1 MNVLPNRYASIIFS
15 LLLIAITFELLR
27 RRSLREK
34 YAAFWIVLASMLM
47 MFTIFPDIL
56 RQISTTLGF
65 QVSSN
70 FFILLVL
77 FFLVLVVMQLSLEV
91 GKLEHEA
98 QRLAEEIALD
108 KQRFDSD

>member
-1 MNVLPNRYASIIFS
+1 MPNRFASIAFS
-15 LLLIAITFELLR
+15 LLLLAITFELLR
-27 RRSLREK
+27 RRTLREK
-34 YAAFWIVLASMLM
+34 YAAIWVVLSAMMLTLT
-47 MFTIFPDIL
+47 FFPKL
-56 RQISTTLGF
+56 LGYISVTLGF

-98 QRLAEEIALD
+98 QRLGEEIAIMQNSSREND
-108 KQRFDSD
+108 N